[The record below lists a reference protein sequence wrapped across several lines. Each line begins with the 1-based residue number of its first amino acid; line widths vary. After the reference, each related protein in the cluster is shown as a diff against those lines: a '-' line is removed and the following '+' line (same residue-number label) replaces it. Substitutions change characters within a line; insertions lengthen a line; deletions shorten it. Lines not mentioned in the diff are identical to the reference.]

1 MEKGYVVQGEVY
13 AEPVLEAEVV
23 PIMGE
28 VVGEV
33 VPSATDHLPDAL
45 DGAPRLA
52 LVAAGS
58 ADALRFDHA
67 DVLRAGGEAPLSA
80 NGKHVGLYW
89 PQPRNAWGHWDYI
102 DLGCSD
108 RVRPLRVKLEGQ
120 YLIWYS
126 REHGEFAFDVAM
138 WKLHEGTHLVAVKA
152 CAGNPGGPTRLSK
165 DACGRDFV
173 LHADGTIGP
182 RTAQHLRLGAA
193 GGAGGGAGLRT
204 VAGVAYSLSGLATGA
219 PTAAHL
225 AYHAA
230 PVVAAEV
237 ATAAAGGNAAAVAA
251 VSAGCSIQ

>member
-1 MEKGYVVQGEVY
+1 MGCGASSQDG
-13 AEPVLEAEVV
+13 LQEAK
-23 PIMGE
+23 
-28 VVGEV
+28 
-33 VPSATDHLPDAL
+33 
-45 DGAPRLA
+45 DGAPRLI

-58 ADALRFDHA
+58 ADALSFDYA
-67 DVLRAGGEAPLSA
+67 NVLREGYEAPLTA

-89 PQPRNAWGHWDYI
+89 AKPRNAWGHWDYI
-102 DLGCSD
+102 DLGVTD
-108 RVRPLRVKLEGQ
+108 RAQPLHVNLEGP
-120 YLIWYS
+120 YIVWYGP
-126 REHGEFAFDVAM
+126 HGEMVFDVAM

-225 AYHAA
+225 GYHAVA

-237 ATAAAGGNAAAVAA
+237 ATAAAGGNAAVAA
-251 VSAGCSIQ
+251 VASGACSIQ

>member
-1 MEKGYVVQGEVY
+1 M
-13 AEPVLEAEVV
+13 
-23 PIMGE
+23 
-28 VVGEV
+28 
-33 VPSATDHLPDAL
+33 
-45 DGAPRLA
+45 GAPRLV

-58 ADALRFDHA
+58 ADALHFDNA
-67 DVLRAGGEAPLSA
+67 ATLRSGGTAPLTA
-80 NGKHVGLYW
+80 NGKNVSPFW
-89 PQPRNAWGHWDYI
+89 SQPRNAWGHWDYI
-102 DLGCSD
+102 DLGVTD
-108 RVRPLRVKLEGQ
+108 RAQPLHVKLDGPYVVWNGQ
-120 YLIWYS
+120 
-126 REHGEFAFDVAM
+126 HGEMVFDVAM

-193 GGAGGGAGLRT
+193 GGAGGGAAFARA
-204 VAGVAYSLSGLATGA
+204 AGVAYSLSGLATGA

-237 ATAAAGGNAAAVAA
+237 ATAAAGGNAAVAA
-251 VSAGCSIQ
+251 VASGACSIQ

>member
-1 MEKGYVVQGEVY
+1 M
-13 AEPVLEAEVV
+13 
-23 PIMGE
+23 
-28 VVGEV
+28 
-33 VPSATDHLPDAL
+33 
-45 DGAPRLA
+45 GAPRLV

-58 ADALRFDHA
+58 ADALHFDNA
-67 DVLRAGGEAPLSA
+67 ATLRSGGTAPLTA
-80 NGKHVGLYW
+80 NGKNVSPFW
-89 PQPRNAWGHWDYI
+89 SQPRNAWGHWDYI
-102 DLGCSD
+102 DLGVTD
-108 RVRPLRVKLEGQ
+108 RAQPLHVKLDGPYVVWNGQ
-120 YLIWYS
+120 
-126 REHGEFAFDVAM
+126 HGEMVFDVAM

>member
-1 MEKGYVVQGEVY
+1 MGCGPSSQDG
-13 AEPVLEAEVV
+13 LQEAK
-23 PIMGE
+23 
-28 VVGEV
+28 
-33 VPSATDHLPDAL
+33 
-45 DGAPRLA
+45 DGAPRLI

-58 ADALRFDHA
+58 ADALSFDYA
-67 DVLRAGGEAPLSA
+67 NVLRQGYEAPLTA

-89 PQPRNAWGHWDYI
+89 AKPRNAWGHWDYI
-102 DLGCSD
+102 DLGVSEKL
-108 RVRPLRVKLEGQ
+108 RPLSVKLDGPYVVWNGQ
-120 YLIWYS
+120 
-126 REHGEFAFDVAM
+126 HGEMVFDVAM

-237 ATAAAGGNAAAVAA
+237 ATAAAGGNAAVAA
-251 VSAGCSIQ
+251 VASGACSIQ

>member
-1 MEKGYVVQGEVY
+1 MVQGEVY

-33 VPSATDHLPDAL
+33 VPSATDHLPEAL

-58 ADALRFDHA
+58 ADALHFDNA
-67 DVLRAGGEAPLSA
+67 ATLRSGGTAPLTA
-80 NGKHVGLYW
+80 NGKNVSPFW
-89 PQPRNAWGHWDYI
+89 SQPRNAWGHWDYI
-102 DLGCSD
+102 DLGVTD
-108 RVRPLRVKLEGQ
+108 RAQPLHVNLDGPYVVWNGQ
-120 YLIWYS
+120 
-126 REHGEFAFDVAM
+126 HGEMVFDVAM

-182 RTAQHLRLGAA
+182 RTAQHLRLGEAVGAA
-193 GGAGGGAGLRT
+193 VAAEAAGGGAAAATYQGLKGAAT
-204 VAGVAYSLSGLATGA
+204 VATVA
-219 PTAAHL
+219 
-225 AYHAA
+225 
-230 PVVAAEV
+230 
-237 ATAAAGGNAAAVAA
+237 
-251 VSAGCSIQ
+251 SAGCSVQ

>member
-1 MEKGYVVQGEVY
+1 M
-13 AEPVLEAEVV
+13 
-23 PIMGE
+23 
-28 VVGEV
+28 
-33 VPSATDHLPDAL
+33 
-45 DGAPRLA
+45 GAPRLV

-58 ADALRFDHA
+58 ADALHFDNA
-67 DVLRAGGEAPLSA
+67 STLRSGGTAPLTA
-80 NGKHVGLYW
+80 NGKNVSPFW
-89 PQPRNAWGHWDYI
+89 SQPRNAWGHWDYI
-102 DLGCSD
+102 DLGVTD
-108 RVRPLRVKLEGQ
+108 RAQPLHVNLEGP
-120 YLIWYS
+120 YIVWYGP
-126 REHGEFAFDVAM
+126 HGEMVFDVAM

-152 CAGNPGGPTRLSK
+152 CAGNPGGPTRMSK

-225 AYHAA
+225 GYHAVA